1 MALAQE
7 DLEQIQW
14 LIKKSLAE
22 TPEALNAN
30 VRYELDLR
38 ERTIRV
44 EEELR
49 HQRELMTEGF
59 KQMEKRFEQVDKRF
73 EQVDK
78 RFEQVDKRFE
88 QMQLDI
94 SKRFEQVDKRLE
106 LMQLD
111 MNKRFEQVD
120 KRFEQ
125 VDKRFEQVDK
135 RFDQQHQE
143 IMGLHHEIKLL
154 MRWSFG
160 ALIAVGSLMVAI
172 LRLSSFG
179 HS

>member
-7 DLEQIQW
+7 DIEQIQL
-14 LIKKSLAE
+14 LIKKTLSE
-22 TPEALNAN
+22 TPETLSAN

-44 EEELR
+44 EEELK
-49 HQRELMTEGF
+49 HQRELMLEGF

-73 EQVDK
+73 EQV
-78 RFEQVDKRFE
+78 E
-88 QMQLDI
+88 
-94 SKRFEQVDKRLE
+94 
-106 LMQLD
+106 
-111 MNKRFEQVD
+111 KRFEQVD

-125 VDKRFEQVDK
+125 VDKRFEQIQLDMNKRFEQVDK
-135 RFDQQHQE
+135 RFEQIDKRFEQVDKKFEQLHQE

-160 ALIAVGSLMVAI
+160 TLLAIGGLIVAV
-172 LRLSSFG
+172 LRLG
-179 HS
+179 P

>member
-7 DLEQIQW
+7 DIEEIRL
-14 LIKKSLAE
+14 LIKKTLSE
-22 TPEALNAN
+22 TPETLNAN

-44 EEELR
+44 EEELK
-49 HQRELMTEGF
+49 HQRELMLEGF

-88 QMQLDI
+88 QI
-94 SKRFEQVDKRLE
+94 
-106 LMQLD
+106 QLD

-135 RFDQQHQE
+135 KFEQLHQE

-154 MRWSFG
+154 MCWSFG
-160 ALIAVGSLMVAI
+160 TLLAIGGLIVAV
-172 LRLSSFG
+172 LRLAP
-179 HS
+179 